1 MTNLTN
7 LFSAYEEDNSTANFW
22 AIYKARKDSIK
33 LTAPQQ
39 EIINSLK
46 GGSVIVVLNPHHSSG
61 GQWTLNGELGGT
73 IYKPFWNA
81 LDKIFAGSGISFAPK
96 GFILYKS
103 EFDLID
109 EVETCMVSKNKHS
122 ITVEG
127 IRYTCAHGR
136 VMAHTET
143 ERIVLGSAWTIP
155 EFVSEIRKHRIS
167 K

>member
-22 AIYKARKDSIK
+22 AIYEARKDSIK

-81 LDKIFAGSGISFAPK
+81 LDKIFAGSGITFAPK

-109 EVETCMVSKNKHS
+109 EVETCMVSKRF
-122 ITVEG
+122 IDVEG
-127 IRYTCAHGR
+127 IRYTWAQGR
-136 VMAHTET
+136 VMAHTGT
-143 ERIVLGSAWTIP
+143 ERIVLGSAWTLP
-155 EFVSEIRKHRIS
+155 EFVSEIRKHRINN
-167 K
+167 